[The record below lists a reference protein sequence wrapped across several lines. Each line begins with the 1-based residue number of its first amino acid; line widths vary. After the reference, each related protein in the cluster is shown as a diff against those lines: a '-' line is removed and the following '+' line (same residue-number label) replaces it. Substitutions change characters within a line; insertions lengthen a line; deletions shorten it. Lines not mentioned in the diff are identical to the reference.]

1 MAALVAYKG
10 TVNPALALGQAFVRS
25 RLEGKMKDIQENNV
39 EGFHMSGYSGLDLYS
54 VVFPQLCVR
63 YEEVRNLTLNQCLL
77 CKPPRSP
84 ELNGKLQQTIL
95 TNVFRNTS
103 SANKKN
109 CSYH

>member
-63 YEEVRNLTLNQCLL
+63 YEEVRDLT
-77 CKPPRSP
+77 P
-84 ELNGKLQQTIL
+84 ES
-95 TNVFRNTS
+95 V
-103 SANKKN
+103 SAM
-109 CSYH
+109 